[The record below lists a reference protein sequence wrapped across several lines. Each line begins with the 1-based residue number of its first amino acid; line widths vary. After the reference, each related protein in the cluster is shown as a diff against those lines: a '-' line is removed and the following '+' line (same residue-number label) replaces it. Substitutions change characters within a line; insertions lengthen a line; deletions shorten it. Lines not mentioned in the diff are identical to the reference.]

1 MKVYI
6 ERFRLEDLDG
16 KFASFGL
23 QFRRQLP
30 GIALIVSPDLMV
42 SRRASREVSLLVSL
56 VVFLA
61 VSLIVFL
68 VVSLI
73 VSESLSA
80 KMCGERP

>member
-56 VVFLA
+56 VV
-61 VSLIVFL
+61 SLIVFL